1 VLTALAYA
9 SLQKERERAGA
20 QAPTLPVVRAVI
32 QEILTAHFFITRRGY
47 LELML
52 KLTEIELLI

>member
-1 VLTALAYA
+1 
-9 SLQKERERAGA
+9 
-20 QAPTLPVVRAVI
+20 LPVVRAVI

-52 KLTEIELLI
+52 KLKEVELLI